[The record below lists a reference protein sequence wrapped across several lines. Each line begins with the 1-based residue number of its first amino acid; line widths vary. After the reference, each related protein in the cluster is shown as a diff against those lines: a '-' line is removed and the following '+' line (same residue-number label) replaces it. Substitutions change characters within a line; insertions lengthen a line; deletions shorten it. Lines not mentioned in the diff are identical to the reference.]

1 MKPLFLE
8 LSLFGSYSKNVKLDF
23 SQLSQDGLFVI
34 TGVTGSGKSSLFEAM
49 FFALY
54 GESSQKERGVKG
66 YRSDFSKESS
76 ELCFVRF
83 RFLVHQDIY
92 EIKRIPA
99 QLVPKKRGSGYREQ
113 KHEVELTCLTKR
125 FSPLT
130 RIDEVKSKIETLIGL
145 NQEQFKKII
154 MLPQGDFQNFL
165 LAETQEKKE
174 ILRHI
179 FGTERYLAIQEKIKK
194 ETSELKKTYDKL
206 LAEKEILLKTYC
218 DLTLDEESALESIGE
233 DLKNRFQ
240 MTTLVLKKKNEHL
253 SRQKNDWQQA
263 KLWQDYDK
271 KLRYLM
277 LEKEKHLTQ
286 ENEIVSYENKLALLE
301 EIDKWQALEATLLQ
315 AKNDVKVLTLK
326 RESLLKEKILVA
338 QEKENLEKSALFVDE
353 KKEKHQSCQERILQ
367 YQREEK
373 EARAYQEKTKEWLEA
388 KKACEDKKQD
398 YQVIENKITLTE
410 KKLALSSA
418 NLQEL
423 EQIREEYHVLEHEKL
438 ALEKDYETIKLL
450 LQMIKERRENLGELE
465 KLVKQ
470 LSLQNQAYIVQEKK
484 YMDFKD
490 KVFELYRYELA
501 QTLTENIPC
510 PVCGSIAHP
519 HPFQKMQKISLKN
532 YEEIEEKLKDEKT
545 TLIKLQTEYEER
557 NKQNQVANKKL
568 EAYLLEA
575 NIKEENVQ
583 EKYFSLKDRIT
594 LTNKDLKDLQD
605 RLITTEKIKKEKIA
619 LQENLKDLD
628 EVRRAMQ
635 KEVLDLETTAL
646 ALKKHLET
654 HPVLASL
661 EMIVQA
667 LKEIENEKQEIE
679 AWLEKFEKDK
689 ESLGLKETHILSA
702 LRTTETL
709 WYGAQ
714 EKVDA
719 QEKALEQL
727 YLEYFDSLETY
738 QEFKKLLSKKDTI
751 RQNIQAWYDKKQT
764 FVVEIKT
771 LKKNMED
778 LKKGNLSDIEQEIFK
793 LESEVEQLQKEVNTI
808 DLRLKQISKLNT
820 TLSALNKQLDNSSS
834 AYSNYYKVMQVAI
847 GENKWRM
854 DFETFALVY
863 YFSKILYYA
872 NKRLIKMSSGRY
884 YFLRQVETLDKR
896 KQSGLGLDIMD
907 EYTGKSRQVSTLSG
921 GESFKASLALALG
934 LADVVREESGGITLD
949 TIFIDEGFGTLDEES
964 LDLTL
969 DALVELEEGGRLV
982 GIISHVSELK
992 ERIKQKLV
1000 VRVEKDGSIAYFEGI
1015 DCEQV

>member
-8 LSLFGSYSKNVKLDF
+8 LSLFGPYSKNVKLDF
-23 SQLSQDGLFVI
+23 GQLSQDGLFVI

-54 GESSQKERGVKG
+54 GESSQKERGTKG

-76 ELCFVRF
+76 EICFVRF

-99 QLVPKKRGSGYREQ
+99 QLVPKKRGTGYREQ
-113 KHEVELTCLTKR
+113 KHEVELTCLTKA

-174 ILRHI
+174 ILRNI

-206 LAEKEILLKTYC
+206 LAEKEILLKTYLN
-218 DLTLDEESALESIGE
+218 LTLDEESALESIGE
-233 DLKNRFQ
+233 ELKNKFQ
-240 MTTLVLKKKNEHL
+240 TTTLVLKKQNESL
-253 SRQKNDWQQA
+253 NILKNDWQQA

-271 KLRYLM
+271 KLQHLM
-277 LEKEKHLTQ
+277 LEQEKHLTK
-286 ENEIVSYENKLALLE
+286 EKEVISYEKNLTLLE
-301 EIDKWQALEATLLQ
+301 EIEKWQALEATLVQ
-315 AKNDVKVLTLK
+315 TKNDVKALTLK
-326 RESLLKEKILVA
+326 REALLKEKVLVA
-338 QEKENLEKSALFVDE
+338 QEKENLEKSARLVDE
-353 KKEKHQSCQERILQ
+353 KKEKYQSCQERILQ

-373 EARAYQEKTKEWLEA
+373 EARVFQEKKKEWLEA

-398 YQVIENKITLTE
+398 YQVIENKITLAE
-410 KKLALSSA
+410 KKLTLSNA

-423 EQIREEYHVLEHEKL
+423 EQIREDYHVLEHEKL
-438 ALEKDYETIKLL
+438 ALEKDYETTERL
-450 LQMIKERRENLGELE
+450 LQIIKERSQNLDELE
-465 KLVKQ
+465 KLDKQ
-470 LSLQNQAYIVQEKK
+470 LSLQNQAYTLKEKE

-501 QTLTENIPC
+501 QTLSENIPC
-510 PVCGSIAHP
+510 PVCGSITHP

-532 YEEIEEKLKDEKT
+532 YEEIEKKLEDEKT
-545 TLIKLQTEYEER
+545 TLVKLQTEYEER
-557 NKQNQVANKKL
+557 KKQSQIASKKL
-568 EAYLLEA
+568 EDSLLEA
-575 NIKEENVQ
+575 NVKEKNVA
-583 EKYFSLKDRIT
+583 EKYFSLKDNIT
-594 LTNKDLKDLQD
+594 LKNKNLKDLKD
-605 RLITTEKIKKEKIA
+605 RLIITEEVKKEKIA
-619 LQENLKDLD
+619 LQENLKTLD
-628 EVRRAMQ
+628 EARASMQ
-635 KEVLDLETTAL
+635 KEILDFETTAL
-646 ALKKHLET
+646 ALKKHLEA
-654 HPVLASL
+654 HPVLANL
-661 EMIVQA
+661 ETIVQV
-667 LKEIENEKQEIE
+667 LKAIEHEKQAIE
-679 AWLEKFEKDK
+679 VWLEQFEKDK
-689 ESLGLKETHILSA
+689 ENLGLREMRILSA
-702 LRTTETL
+702 LKTTEML
-709 WYGAQ
+709 WH
-714 EKVDA
+714 DA
-719 QEKALEQL
+719 QEKAVTQENTLEQL
-727 YLEYFDSLETY
+727 YLQHFDSLEAY
-738 QEFKKLLSKKDTI
+738 QEFKELLPKKDAI
-751 RQNIQAWYDKKQT
+751 RQKIQAWYDKKQA
-764 FVVEIKT
+764 FIVEIKT

-778 LKKGNLSDIEQEIFK
+778 LKKGDLSDIEKELLA
-793 LESEVEQLQKEVNTI
+793 LESEVQRLQKEVNTI
-808 DLRLKQISKLNT
+808 EVKLKQISELNT
-820 TLSALNKQLDNSSS
+820 QLTVLNRQMDSSS
-834 AYSNYYKVMQVAI
+834 SDYSNYYKVMQVAT

-964 LDLTL
+964 LDVTL
-969 DALVELEEGGRLV
+969 DVLVELEEGGRLV

-1000 VRVEKDGSIAYFEGI
+1000 VKVEKDGSIAYFEGI
-1015 DCEQV
+1015 DCE

>member
-8 LSLFGSYSKNVKLDF
+8 LSLFGPYSKNIKLDF
-23 SQLSQDGLFVI
+23 SRLSQDGLFVI

-54 GESSQKERGVKG
+54 GESSQKERGAKG

-76 ELCFVRF
+76 EICFVRF
-83 RFLVHQDIY
+83 RFLVHHDIY

-113 KHEVELTCLTKR
+113 KHEVELTCLTKA

-130 RIDEVKSKIETLIGL
+130 RIDEVKSKIEALIGL

-174 ILRHI
+174 ILRNI

-206 LAEKEILLKTYC
+206 LAEKEILLKTYL
-218 DLTLDEESALESIGE
+218 DLTLDEESALESISE
-233 DLKNRFQ
+233 ELKNRFQ
-240 MTTLVLKKKNEHL
+240 TTMLVLEKKNESFNTL
-253 SRQKNDWQQA
+253 KNDWQQA

-271 KLRYLM
+271 KLQYLM
-277 LEKEKHLTQ
+277 LEQKKHLAQ
-286 ENEIVSYENKLALLE
+286 ENEILSYENNLALLE
-301 EIDKWQALEATLLQ
+301 EIDKWQPLEATLLQ
-315 AKNDVKVLTLK
+315 TKNDVKTLTLK
-326 RESLLKEKILVA
+326 REALLQEQTLVA
-338 QEKENLEKSALFVDE
+338 QEKEKLETLACLVDE
-353 KKEKHQSCQERILQ
+353 KKEKYQSCQARILQ

-373 EARAYQEKTKEWLEA
+373 EARAFQEKKKEWLEA

-398 YQVIENKITLTE
+398 YQVIENKLTLTE
-410 KKLALSSA
+410 KKLTLSNA
-418 NLQEL
+418 NLQEI
-423 EQIREEYHVLEHEKL
+423 EQIREDYHVLEHEKL
-438 ALEKDYETIKLL
+438 ALEKDYEITKRL
-450 LQMIKERRENLGELE
+450 LQMIKERQQNLDELE
-465 KLVKQ
+465 KLDKQ
-470 LSLQNQAYIVQEKK
+470 LSLQNQAYSLQEKE

-501 QTLTENIPC
+501 QTLSQNIPC
-510 PVCGSIAHP
+510 PVCGSVIHP

-532 YEEIEEKLKDEKT
+532 YEEIEKKLKDEKT
-545 TLIKLQTEYEER
+545 TLVKLQTEYEER
-557 NKQNQVANKKL
+557 KKQSQLVSKKL
-568 EAYLLEA
+568 EYSLFEA
-575 NIKEENVQ
+575 NIKEEDVE
-583 EKYFSLKDRIT
+583 EKYYSLKDKIILR
-594 LTNKDLKDLQD
+594 NKNLKALQD
-605 RLITTEKIKKEKIA
+605 RLLTAEEVKKQKITLE
-619 LQENLKDLD
+619 ENFKDLD
-628 EVRRAMQ
+628 ETRASML
-635 KEVLDLETTAL
+635 KEVLNLETTAL
-646 ALKKHLET
+646 ALKKHLEA

-661 EMIVQA
+661 EKIVQA
-667 LKEIENEKQEIE
+667 LKETENEKQAIE
-679 AWLEKFEKDK
+679 VWLDEFETDK
-689 ESLGLKETHILSA
+689 ENLGLKEMRILSA

-709 WYGAQ
+709 WHSAK
-714 EKVDA
+714 EKVVS
-719 QEKALEQL
+719 QGNALEKL
-727 YLEYFDSLETY
+727 YLEHFDTSEVY
-738 QEFKKLLSKKDTI
+738 HEFKKLLSKKDAI
-751 RQNIQAWYDKKQT
+751 RKNIQAWYDKKQA
-764 FVVEIKT
+764 FIVEMKT

-778 LKKGNLSDIEQEIFK
+778 LKKGNLSDIEKELLL
-793 LESEVEQLQKEVNTI
+793 LESEVQRLQKEVNTMEI
-808 DLRLKQISKLNT
+808 KLKQIHELKNMLT
-820 TLSALNKQLDNSSS
+820 VLNKKLDKSSS
-834 AYSNYYKVMQVAI
+834 AYSSYYQVMQIAT

-863 YFSKILYYA
+863 YFTKILYYA
-872 NKRLIKMSSGRY
+872 NKRLIKMTSGRY
-884 YFLRQVETLDKR
+884 YFLRQLETLDKR

-969 DALVELEEGGRLV
+969 DTLVELEEGGRLV

-992 ERIKQKLV
+992 ERISQKLV
-1000 VRVEKDGSIAYFEGI
+1000 VKVEKDGSVAYFEGI
-1015 DCEQV
+1015 DSE